1 MRSSLASGRAPG
13 LAEMSAALA
22 TDLAQDRF
30 LQAATY
36 CSEVECRMSRSRW
49 LRRASRSR
57 AWRYWGLVLVAIMV
71 IGLGGL
77 PVAAYVV
84 MTLLV
89 IVWTLFAAPVWCGA
103 VNMEHGRGVEYCRN
117 NSSGLLLGCWIRQH
131 KFQRFH
137 QAWWTINWRDHRRGM
152 WTGAPTKFAI
162 ITGLFGIFA
171 GVIGLMVDLPTLA
184 LRL

>member
-1 MRSSLASGRAPG
+1 VRVAKSPLAALCRRSALESHPRPARQLVIIHRQTASVSRGYQHPGADQLKADVSGWAGIPRSRGDSGGLGQDVVTVISYLASPQ
-13 LAEMSAALA
+13 LA
-22 TDLAQDRF
+22 TDLAKDNF

-57 AWRYWGLVLVAIMV
+57 AWRYWGLVLVAMMV

-103 VNMEHGRGVEYCRN
+103 VNREHG
-117 NSSGLLLGCWIRQH
+117 
-131 KFQRFH
+131 
-137 QAWWTINWRDHRRGM
+137 
-152 WTGAPTKFAI
+152 
-162 ITGLFGIFA
+162 
-171 GVIGLMVDLPTLA
+171 
-184 LRL
+184 

>member
-1 MRSSLASGRAPG
+1 
-13 LAEMSAALA
+13 
-22 TDLAQDRF
+22 
-30 LQAATY
+30 
-36 CSEVECRMSRSRW
+36 MSRSRW

-103 VNMEHGRGVEYCRN
+103 VNPGH
-117 NSSGLLLGCWIRQH
+117 S
-131 KFQRFH
+131 
-137 QAWWTINWRDHRRGM
+137 
-152 WTGAPTKFAI
+152 
-162 ITGLFGIFA
+162 
-171 GVIGLMVDLPTLA
+171 
-184 LRL
+184 